1 MARFRCNSFV
11 ETTCIPKRKL
21 QEHITRIPPRGGR
34 GGGGVPDIGLIIR
47 LAVVPCISEEEAFP
61 IYIVWVSL

>member
-1 MARFRCNSFV
+1 MASFRYNSFV

-21 QEHITRIPPRGGR
+21 QEHITRIPPRR
-34 GGGGVPDIGLIIR
+34 RVPGIGLIIR
-47 LAVVPCISEEEAFP
+47 LAVVPCISEEEAFS